1 MSRVFLAAAAV
12 VVVVFFAPIRLFLLI
27 TANFPCG
34 PALGA
39 HIDINCV
46 LLVQFLLV
54 AQLQREREE
63 GTGRGNGAGAAA
75 SLTNVGQLICL
86 NSIIALIFYRIK
98 AHRLAQAQAPPWV
111 PVRAGSHQRRMHG
124 TVGGPQRAAVT
135 HKTRPDCGT
144 QRSPG
149 HSRPGQ
155 ARPDQAGRVAV

>member
-1 MSRVFLAAAAV
+1 MSRVFLAAA

-63 GTGRGNGAGAAA
+63 GTGGGTELELLRVLQMLA
-75 SLTNVGQLICL
+75 SSFA
-86 NSIIALIFYRIK
+86 SIPL
-98 AHRLAQAQAPPWV
+98 
-111 PVRAGSHQRRMHG
+111 
-124 TVGGPQRAAVT
+124 
-135 HKTRPDCGT
+135 
-144 QRSPG
+144 SP
-149 HSRPGQ
+149 
-155 ARPDQAGRVAV
+155 